1 MDTRAFDFTV
11 IFSVVPDLLS
21 YLDVTLAVALAS
33 IVLGSLWGVAIS
45 GAKVAGGKALRG
57 LAHGYTYVMRCTP
70 SIVLLF
76 IVFYDGASPVF
87 YISEFGWNT
96 SYLFLLLLLIYINTE
111 SNKKWR
117 YRFDPFFMLIPAFTI
132 GMCIFYMQW
141 GDYLS
146 NMVTA
151 VLMMGLI
158 WHAFYGLKVL
168 RKRPEQ
174 GMERRTIFLVT
185 LLFCATE
192 YALWTSSCFW
202 MGETLLNIYYW
213 FDILLSFSFVL
224 FLPALRKAVG
234 E

>member
-1 MDTRAFDFTV
+1 MISSIDNA
-11 IFSVVPDLLS
+11 IQLVV
-21 YLDVTLAVALAS
+21 TGGCAA
-33 IVLGSLWGVAIS
+33 IVLNHAL
-45 GAKVAGGKALRG
+45 KVRVREWFLLVLFYFTFFLGDL
-57 LAHGYTYVMRCTP
+57 YW
-70 SIVLLF
+70 LLF

-174 GMERRTIFLVT
+174 EKERRMIFLVT

-202 MGETLLNIYYW
+202 MGETVLNIYYW